1 MVEKHTTRSAP
12 RPLRPGTREASEIGP
27 LDGLCGQPAGR
38 GPGEC
43 RCGPGPLPAGRC
55 QHLAHLPDHR
65 GRGRHGLGE
74 EPGLPCVRPVV
85 GVRFG
90 YDLLW
95 VVLAFFVGF
104 ATLFVVIPGL
114 PLIAVMFLS
123 QVLDG
128 LLLPIILVAHS
139 GPPQPGAYLMDVLR
153 RAPPRVP
160 ILDVHG
166 DRLERSADAL
176 AGHDDVHALTQRG
189 ARYDLRT
196 DPRPT
201 RAMRYRT
208 A

>member
-1 MVEKHTTRSAP
+1 TRCATTRSTPTASAMPSRPPRLLPSWKGPTSMTTARFGLRRTRRRVPLCSADRDPASIVQTWSGGSPWRDGRGAYDTRSAP
-12 RPLRPGTREASEIGP
+12 RPARPGTREASESGP

-43 RCGPGPLPAGRC
+43 GCGPGPLPAGRC

-104 ATLFVVIPGL
+104 ATLF
-114 PLIAVMFLS
+114 
-123 QVLDG
+123 
-128 LLLPIILVAHS
+128 
-139 GPPQPGAYLMDVLR
+139 
-153 RAPPRVP
+153 
-160 ILDVHG
+160 
-166 DRLERSADAL
+166 
-176 AGHDDVHALTQRG
+176 
-189 ARYDLRT
+189 
-196 DPRPT
+196 
-201 RAMRYRT
+201 
-208 A
+208 